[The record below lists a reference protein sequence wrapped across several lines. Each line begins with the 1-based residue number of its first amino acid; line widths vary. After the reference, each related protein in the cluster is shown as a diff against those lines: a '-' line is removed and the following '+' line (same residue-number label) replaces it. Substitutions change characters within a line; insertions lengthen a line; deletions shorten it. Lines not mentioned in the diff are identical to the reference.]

1 MLIINARIH
10 TIESGIIESG
20 FLLIEDGKFLNVGE
34 MSGTIPNS
42 EHIIDLEHKNVYP
55 GFIDAHTHLGM
66 FEDGLGFEGDDVNEP
81 SDPLTPELR
90 ALDAINPLDRC
101 FREAIE
107 AGITTVLTGP
117 GSSNPIAGQIAAIK
131 TYGNCIDDMI
141 VSAPVAIKFSLGE
154 NPKSVY
160 HEKDKSPY
168 TRMAIVALIREQL
181 FKAKRYLSDLKNHD
195 SDPDNYDLPEF
206 DIKCEALIPL
216 LEKKISA
223 HFHAHRADDIFTAV
237 RIAKEFDINYVIVH
251 ATEGHLICERLSMED
266 AKVLSGPFL
275 SERSKPELINLTPKS
290 PGIMS
295 NSGIMTSII
304 TDHSVIPIQY
314 LTLCAALAVR
324 EGMEKVD
331 ALKAITI
338 NPAISCGLDDRL
350 GSIAQGKDADFSVFD
365 CDPLDFRSKPSMVF
379 VNGVLVFD
387 RRDPSN

>member
-20 FLLIEDGKFLNVGE
+20 FLFIKDGKFLNIGE
-34 MSGTIPNS
+34 MSEGIPNS
-42 EHIIDLEHKNVYP
+42 EHIIDLKHKNVYP

-66 FEDGLGFEGDDVNEP
+66 FEDGLGFEGDDGNESSEP
-81 SDPLTPELR
+81 VTPELR
-90 ALDAINPLDRC
+90 ALDAINPSDRC

-141 VSAPVAIKFSLGE
+141 VSAPAAIKFSLGE

-168 TRMAIVALIREQL
+168 TRMAVVALIREQL
-181 FKAKRYLSDLKNHD
+181 FKAKRYLADLKNHD
-195 SDPDNYDLPEF
+195 LDPENYDLPEF

-223 HFHAHRADDIFTAV
+223 HFHAHRADDIFTAI
-237 RIAKEFDINYVIVH
+237 RIAKEFNINYVIVH
-251 ATEGHLICERLSMED
+251 ATEGHLIYEKLLNEK
-266 AKVLSGPFL
+266 AKVFSGPFL
-275 SERSKPELINLTPKS
+275 SERSKPELVNLTPKS

-295 NSGIMTSII
+295 GNGIMTSII

-324 EGMEKVD
+324 EGMKKSE

-338 NPAISCGLDDRL
+338 NPAISCGLNHKL
-350 GSIAQGKDADFSVFD
+350 GSIAKGKDADFSVFES
-365 CDPLDFRSKPSMVF
+365 DPLDFISKPSMVF
-379 VNGVLVFD
+379 VNGVLAFD
-387 RRDPSN
+387 SKNN